1 MDLESCNVT
10 LVEPKVIIS
19 FNRFILDHWFSMEAE
34 RALAPFLRGHL
45 AKSGDHRKCGGEG
58 CYQNRVFRGQ
68 GCWSTLSGYR
78 EVSQDKGLPV
88 LKSH

>member
-19 FNRFILDHWFSMEAE
+19 FNCFILDHWFSMEAE

-45 AKSGDHRKCGGEG
+45 AKSGDHRKCGGGG
-58 CYQNRVFRGQ
+58 CYQN
-68 GCWSTLSGYR
+68 
-78 EVSQDKGLPV
+78 
-88 LKSH
+88 